1 MNNLGTVLKEKRLS
15 LKMSQKEVADGICT
29 QPMISSIEKN
39 KYIPNSQILISI
51 CQKLKINLN
60 ILNLDNNYQI
70 SSVEKFNKQVS
81 LYCNNHEYHKLKKFL
96 LQEST
101 VSMIE
106 NDQQTQAYYYYL
118 GVCHLQAD
126 NDLRAAKMDLQMA
139 MSKIDNQ
146 RELTTL
152 DRLTLISMA
161 LIFANKK
168 IERESNKYLNLA
180 FTNLD
185 QSRFETN
192 QIALFY
198 LAAYTNILLGENI
211 NATNWIVQGI
221 EFAAAHDSHY
231 MLGNMYY
238 LLARLASNAHENGI
252 ANIYQSRANI
262 FVELFNEKIFKSY

>member
-51 CQKLKINLN
+51 CKKLKINLN
-60 ILNLDNNYQI
+60 ILNLDDNYQI
-70 SSVEKFNKQVS
+70 SSVEKFNKKVG
-81 LYCNNHEYHKLKKFL
+81 LYCNNHEYQKLKKFL

-126 NDLRAAKMDLQMA
+126 KDLKAAKMDLQMA

-152 DRLTLISMA
+152 DRLTLISMS
-161 LIFANKK
+161 LIFANKN
-168 IERESNKYLNLA
+168 IEYESKKYLKLA
-180 FTNLD
+180 FTDLD
-185 QSRFETN
+185 KSQFETN

-211 NATNWIVQGI
+211 DATNWIVQGI
-221 EFAAAHDSHY
+221 EFASAHDSHY

-238 LLARLASNAHENGI
+238 LLARLASNAHKNGI